1 MQCRHLRYATGQIID
16 RLISIAGLASPL
28 PFQPCLLF
36 LSHANH
42 SCAPS
47 LYIANQTFAF
57 PAARLDDEIQHRCEE
72 YWFFERLL
80 PNVRILLLPKKTS
93 SQEDVPL
100 GEDCVSDMR
109 CPYCR
114 HVRPPL
120 H

>member
-1 MQCRHLRYATGQIID
+1 MWTIAQPLLLPYHSNPVFSSSLMQTTAV
-16 RLISIAGLASPL
+16 
-28 PFQPCLLF
+28 LL
-36 LSHANH
+36 L
-42 SCAPS
+42 CT
-47 LYIANQTFAF
+47 YIANQTFAF
-57 PAARLDDEIQHRCEE
+57 PAARYDETQHRCED

-93 SQEDVPL
+93 SQEDVSL

>member
-1 MQCRHLRYATGQIID
+1 MWT
-16 RLISIAGLASPL
+16 IAQRKTRGRKEGNLASPL
-28 PFQPCLLF
+28 PLQPRLLF

-57 PAARLDDEIQHRCEE
+57 PAARYDETQHRCED